1 MPTRFIGG
9 PITEKD
15 AQRLWRVIR
24 GLARKEIKAGRQFT
38 TGVTVG
44 SIRRKK
50 FPVDAGPM
58 DPTSIG
64 FVVNV
69 RLIEFP
75 GQPLAVDVLIANQ
88 ARQLVSDA
96 AADTNTPVMVQIDVS
111 GNLTVT
117 GRALINT
124 SDVFTRSYQEI
135 NDING
140 LDLSYLMG
148 LDTKEFQDL
157 PASVQ
162 VGLNAYRAALAVP
175 LPPLA
180 PADVIICDPVL
191 YFHGENYFP
200 GYIDPLNSHRFGGF
214 GSLTCKQTTTLV
226 PWNDPRWVWGGPP
239 IGWGTSIVSWG
250 LTENIFTCV

>member
-1 MPTRFIGG
+1 MPTRFVGG
-9 PITEKD
+9 PITDKE
-15 AQRLWRVIR
+15 ARRLWKVIR
-24 GLARKEIKAGRQFT
+24 GLAKKEIKSGRQFT

-44 SIRRKK
+44 SIRRKV
-50 FPVDAGPM
+50 FPVDAGPG
-58 DPTSIG
+58 DPTQIG

-75 GQPLAVDVLIANQ
+75 GQPLAVDVLVANQ

-96 AADTNTPVMVQIDVS
+96 ADETNTPVMVQIDTS

-124 SDVFTRSYQEI
+124 SDVFTRSYHEI
-135 NDING
+135 DDVDG
-140 LDLSYLMG
+140 LDLSFLMG
-148 LDTKEFQDL
+148 LETCLFSDL
-157 PASVQ
+157 SADVQ
-162 VGLNAYRAALAVP
+162 AGLNAYRAALAIP

-180 PADVIICDPVL
+180 PGDTIIKDPVI
-191 YFHGENYFP
+191 YFHGPNYWP

-214 GSLTCKQTTTLV
+214 GSITCKQSSALV

-239 IGWGTSIVSWG
+239 TGWGVGVVSWG
-250 LTENIFTCV
+250 LTETTTVCV